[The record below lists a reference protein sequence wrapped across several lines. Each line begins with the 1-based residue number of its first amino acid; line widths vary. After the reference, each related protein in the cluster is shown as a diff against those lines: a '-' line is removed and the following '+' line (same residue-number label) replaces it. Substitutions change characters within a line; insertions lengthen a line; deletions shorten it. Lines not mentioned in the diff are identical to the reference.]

1 MNSII
6 ILGDNHGRFNKI
18 VQTVIAERPDAVI
31 SVGDIMGDK
40 NIHPLEQELKQILSL
55 TEFWWI
61 PGNHDTDSD
70 AAYDGLFG
78 SALAERNFSG
88 QVVTIAGLRVAG
100 LGGVFRG
107 KVWMPPAD
115 AVYES
120 EKDFLRRSG
129 KVSHWRGGLPRQ
141 HRSTI
146 FPDTYYGLARKRAD
160 LLITHEAPSCHP
172 HGFAAIDDLARAL
185 GVRAAFHG
193 HHHDCLDYSRSWD
206 KLGFQA
212 FGVGLRGITDSHGTV
227 IVPGEL
233 DEQRR
238 FRQPPSNPS

>member
-1 MNSII
+1 MSKIF

-31 SVGDIMGDK
+31 SVGDIMGDRD
-40 NIHPLEQELKQILSL
+40 IRPLEQELMQILSL

-78 SALAERNFSG
+78 SALAECNFSG
-88 QVVTIAGLRVAG
+88 RVVTIAGLRVAG

-120 EKDFLRRSG
+120 ENDFLRHSG
-129 KVSHWRGGLPRQ
+129 KGNRWRGGLPRP
-141 HRSTI
+141 HHSTI
-146 FPDTYYGLARKRAD
+146 FPDTYHRLVRERAD

-172 HGFAAIDDLARAL
+172 HGFAEIDELARAL
-185 GVRAAFHG
+185 RVKAAFHG
-193 HHHDCLDYSRSWD
+193 HHHDCLDYSQVWD
-206 KLGFQA
+206 ELGFQA

-233 DEQRR
+233 DAQRR
-238 FRQPPSNPS
+238 CRQPQSNPS